1 MNSLTCS
8 NQTYLEIMNKR
19 IIIVTACLF
28 TLCFTEAQNVA
39 SSPDYIKTLTSQ
51 WKGERFDD
59 GRPKVSDAI
68 LKRLKNVAVEEAWGY
83 LRSHGYNNQF
93 EGDWKII
100 HPESPMTGRVVTAQ
114 YMPLRP
120 DFKHVVKMQGAA
132 EKRDTIGGSNSWPI
146 EILQP
151 GDVYVADGYGRV
163 IDGTLIGSNLGNAIY
178 ANSKNGVIF
187 DAGVRDLGGLLE
199 IEGFNGW
206 IRGDDPSYLQEE
218 MLTSINAPIR
228 IGRAIVLP
236 GDVVLA
242 NRFGT
247 IFIPAYLVDGLVL
260 SSEVVALR
268 DQFGFQRLREKKYTP
283 GQIDTKWTDA
293 IKKDFRVWVDAYP
306 DSKLPMT
313 RKELNDY
320 LNTLK

>member
-1 MNSLTCS
+1 
-8 NQTYLEIMNKR
+8 MNKR
-19 IIIVTACLF
+19 ILFVLICLF
-28 TLCFTEAQNVA
+28 SMGFVEAQNVA
-39 SSPDYIKTLTSQ
+39 SSPAYIKTLTSQ
-51 WKGERFDD
+51 WTGERFAD

-68 LKRLKNVAVEEAWGY
+68 LARLKNVAMEEAWGY
-83 LRSHGYNNQF
+83 LRGHGYNNQY
-93 EGDWKII
+93 EGEWQII
-100 HPESPMTGRVVTAQ
+100 HPDSPMTGRVVTAQ

-120 DFKHVVKMQGAA
+120 DFKQVVKMQGAS

-151 GDVYVADGYGRV
+151 GDVYVADGYGRI

-178 ANSKNGVIF
+178 TNSKNGVIF
-187 DAGVRDLGGLLE
+187 DAGVRDLGGLQE
-199 IEGFNGW
+199 IKGFNGW

-218 MLTSINAPIR
+218 MLTTINAPIR

-247 IFIPAYLVDGLVL
+247 IFIPAYLADELVL
-260 SSEVVALR
+260 SSEIVALR
-268 DQFGFQRLREKKYTP
+268 DQFGFQRLREKLYTP
-283 GQIDTKWTDA
+283 GQIDTKWTDT
-293 IKKDFRVWVDAYP
+293 IKKDFRNWIDAYP

-320 LNTLK
+320 LNAHK

>member
-8 NQTYLEIMNKR
+8 NQSYLEIMNKR

-93 EGDWKII
+93 EGGWKII